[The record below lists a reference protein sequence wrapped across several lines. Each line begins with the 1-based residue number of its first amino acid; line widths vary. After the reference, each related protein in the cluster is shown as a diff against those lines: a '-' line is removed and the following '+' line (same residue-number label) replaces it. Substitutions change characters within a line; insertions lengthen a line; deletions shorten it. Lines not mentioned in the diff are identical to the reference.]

1 MVTEYLISLGY
12 NQTSAENISFC
23 LYMIGMIVLLSLAYY
38 LGRMDAKYKQE
49 LKEKAE
55 ARRARAQAQHPPR
68 WSKDEFKKLI
78 EAATID
84 KEDWLRGMQDTEKNQ
99 G

>member
-1 MVTEYLISLGY
+1 MFTEYLIQIGY
-12 NQTSAENISFC
+12 NRTSAENISFC
-23 LYMIGMIVLLSLAYY
+23 TYMICMIALLTLVYY
-38 LGRMDAKYKQE
+38 LGRKSAQHEQE
-49 LKEKAE
+49 LKEKKEAE
-55 ARRARAQAQHPPR
+55 ELARARARR

-84 KEDWLRGMQDTEKNQ
+84 KEDWLRGMENTEKNQ

>member
-1 MVTEYLISLGY
+1 MFTEYLIHLGY
-12 NQTSAENISFC
+12 NRTSAENISFC
-23 LYMIGMIVLLSLAYY
+23 LYMIGMIFLLSLAYY
-38 LGRMDAKYKQE
+38 LGRKSAQHDQE

-55 ARRARAQAQHPPR
+55 ARRARAQRPPR

-78 EAATID
+78 AAATID
-84 KEDWLRGMQDTEKNQ
+84 KEDWLKGMQDTEKNQ